1 MSSRIMNILNKIRK
15 KLIHLNRYYN
25 KNYFCLVQEGE
36 EGDFERKR
44 QRQRRL
50 KTLHKIEDIFE
61 PQELEKNL
69 LTERDQQIRIEDKPE
84 RFMLRSVPVTS
95 EPDEFELENEATWIY
110 RQAFSNN
117 SITFQVSNQVLNL
130 FLDLIYRIKDL

>member
-1 MSSRIMNILNKIRK
+1 MV
-15 KLIHLNRYYN
+15 
-25 KNYFCLVQEGE
+25 FQEGE

-84 RFMLRSVPVTS
+84 RFMLRTVPVTS

-110 RQAFSNN
+110 RQAFQNFGGV
-117 SITFQVSNQVLNL
+117 TAQVSNQVEYNHKQGANKKWSK
-130 FLDLIYRIKDL
+130 R